1 MAASHGHAPASGR
14 QAAASAS
21 GRQADS
27 PVAAE
32 VPAPGLARAFDHE
45 RIWRLTTDMFER
57 GAAMLATCEPV
68 PEAVIGVARGGM
80 PLAQFLGRYYR
91 VPVLQIT
98 ARHNRSDGIY
108 AAATGIIDLAEEGI
122 SASGI
127 PIGRDVLVA
136 DDICGTG
143 ATLRAVL
150 PAIEVQLRPS
160 TLRVTVLCRNAAA
173 SVWPD
178 SWLWDTRD
186 WVVFPWDAAVS
197 EPTEPFTLPDA
208 VHRRRRP

>member
-1 MAASHGHAPASGR
+1 MTTSE
-14 QAAASAS
+14 SA
-21 GRQADS
+21 RRPDS
-27 PVAAE
+27 PVTAE
-32 VPAPGLARAFDHE
+32 VLAPGLARAFDHE
-45 RIWRLTTDMFER
+45 RIWRLTTDVFER
-57 GAAMLATCEPV
+57 GAGMLASSEPV
-68 PEAVIGVARGGM
+68 PAAVVGVARGGI

-98 ARHNRSDGIY
+98 ARHNRSDDVY
-108 AAATGIIDLAEEGI
+108 AAATGIIKLAEEGI
-122 SASGI
+122 SANGLTS
-127 PIGRDVLVA
+127 GRDVLIA

-150 PAIEVQLRPS
+150 PAIEARLRPS

-197 EPTEPFTLPDA
+197 EPTEPLTLPHA